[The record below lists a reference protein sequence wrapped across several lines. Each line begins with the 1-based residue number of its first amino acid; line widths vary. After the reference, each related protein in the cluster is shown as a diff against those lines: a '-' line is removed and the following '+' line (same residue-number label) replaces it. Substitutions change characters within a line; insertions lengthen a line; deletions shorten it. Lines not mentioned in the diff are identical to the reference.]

1 MKLLKAF
8 FSSRRMRVMQ
18 KKANAIRKKIA
29 ESLNVVQKRQV
40 LIQNSEW
47 CKWCNLL

>member
-1 MKLLKAF
+1 MKFLKAL
-8 FSSRRMRVMQ
+8 FSLRRMRIMQ

-29 ESLNVVQKRQV
+29 ESLNIVQKRQV
-40 LIQNSEW
+40 LIQSSEW

>member
-1 MKLLKAF
+1 MKFLKTF

-18 KKANAIRKKIA
+18 KKANVIRKRIA
-29 ESLNVVQKRQV
+29 ESLNAVQKRRE

-47 CKWCNLL
+47 YNLL